1 MSLPSLTELSHRCTS
16 VLASVVQEQTKI
28 YHPNDWGHSHQEE
41 KRTLWFALKLPCSIL
56 ILQYLQSL
64 GWWKWSMWRDLLS
77 LPSSEMYRQWS
88 TYIGCVLQC
97 VTHCSF
103 HVELEAKF
111 IFPVYSHDVIG
122 YVVDHGSLASSSST
136 KKHDNLLWR
145 SIFGEWLTDVQF
157 VAFHLS
163 LLLTLAAY
171 IQLGAHPLFSSY
183 FLAKPSV
190 SPNQWNL
197 FQWKT
202 VGNIRNMDR
211 YT

>member
-1 MSLPSLTELSHRCTS
+1 MYFCVGVSRARTDYDIPSKWLRPFSPGREKNSLICIETSLFHSNPSVFPKPGVMKMVNVKGSFEPS
-16 VLASVVQEQTKI
+16 
-28 YHPNDWGHSHQEE
+28 
-41 KRTLWFALKLPCSIL
+41 
-56 ILQYLQSL
+56 
-64 GWWKWSMWRDLLS
+64 S

-97 VTHCSF
+97 VTHRSF

-171 IQLGAHPLFSSY
+171 IQLGAHSLFSSY